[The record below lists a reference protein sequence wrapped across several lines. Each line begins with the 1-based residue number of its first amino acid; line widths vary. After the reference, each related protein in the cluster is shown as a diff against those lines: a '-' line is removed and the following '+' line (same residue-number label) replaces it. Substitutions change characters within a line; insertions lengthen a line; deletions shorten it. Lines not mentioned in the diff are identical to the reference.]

1 MLTRIDTLAHLDCQ
15 IRGLSLDLAIIV
27 LAHPDCQIRVLSLD
41 LAIIVLA
48 HPDCQIQGISL
59 DLAIQQ
65 ERMIC
70 HLCFPHCIP
79 CSPGLPNPGAI
90 AGSGDALGA
99 YDLIPVANGDL
110 ARKEAIILCQTGD
123 PISIQIIY
131 IS

>member
-1 MLTRIDTLAHLDCQ
+1 MLTRIASFAHLDYQ
-15 IRGLSLDLAIIV
+15 IRGLSLDLAI
-27 LAHPDCQIRVLSLD
+27 QR
-41 LAIIVLA
+41 
-48 HPDCQIQGISL
+48 
-59 DLAIQQ
+59 
-65 ERMIC
+65 ERMISQ
-70 HLCFPHCIP
+70 LCSPGLPIP
-79 CSPGLPNPGAI
+79 GSIAGSGDHRPGSPGLPNPGAI